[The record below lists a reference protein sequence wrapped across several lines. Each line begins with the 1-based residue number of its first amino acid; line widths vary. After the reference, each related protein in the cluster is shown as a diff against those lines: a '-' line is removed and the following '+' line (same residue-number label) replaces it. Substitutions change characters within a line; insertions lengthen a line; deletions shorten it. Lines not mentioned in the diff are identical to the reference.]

1 MSSGDKILSVI
12 REDSK
17 AAVAEIRSASEKNC
31 AEIIQKGKD
40 KADEIKKAGEKKK
53 EEQTLRLKKACQ
65 SRVELEKRNA
75 VLKAKRD
82 EINKAVDA
90 VEQYMACLDTKEYFA
105 LLYRFAATLRNK
117 TGVIFLNDTD
127 LKRVPSDFEQCF
139 LKAGVNAKLSKK
151 PDNTIKN
158 GFILKN
164 GDIEDNMSFAAVIA
178 DKREAIEDLINR
190 ELFMD

>member
-1 MSSGDKILSVI
+1 MSSGDKILRVI
-12 REDSK
+12 REDSE

-31 AEIIQKGKD
+31 DEIVRKGKA
-40 KADEIKKAGEKKK
+40 KADEIRKAGEKKK
-53 EEQTLRLKKACQ
+53 EEQTLRLEKTCQ

-82 EINKAVDA
+82 EINKAVTA
-90 VEQYMACLDTKEYFA
+90 AEQYMASLDTAEYFA

-117 TGVIFLNDTD
+117 TGVIFLNAAD
-127 LKRVPSDFEQCF
+127 LKRVPADFEQQF
-139 LKAGVNAKLSKK
+139 LKAGVKGKLSKE

-190 ELFMD
+190 ELFLD